1 MMKQRKH
8 LALLIVALCLVH
20 STVEFSFDGTCK
32 AYLDDGRVI
41 DLSPLDNPSDPL

>member
-1 MMKQRKH
+1 MKQVKH
-8 LALLIVALCLVH
+8 LTPLIVAFCMVH
-20 STVEFSFDGTCK
+20 STVEFNFDGTCK